1 MPTVCKITLDAT
13 EYRRELAA
21 VVAES
26 REAARTLAAVSSES
40 VQNGTSS
47 EVSSP
52 APVELTVTADTAQAE
67 QAVTELT
74 ENPSEITVPVAADP
88 APLDT
93 VQKALADTDIA
104 AQKTGGGLK
113 KLIPESLRNK
123 AAQAFGA
130 IRKEMNK
137 TQGGAGNFLGKF
149 LAGGGAIGIIAA
161 GLASLGKIALSA
173 YRNWVNGMKEA
184 GELAQRNAA
193 NIRETAEANEQLRQ
207 KSDGYLS
214 RLSELSSAEQLSNA
228 NKAQARKLIADLAKS
243 YGDLGIKLDETT
255 GKLSGVDEAMAKK
268 LQRDKDRRIAEME
281 AELKQLQADNDA
293 QADVRDNAGF
303 KVWGRRGQKDGFL
316 AELTFGGEADAK
328 EAGQKIAENAKRINE
343 LRKQIH
349 EQRRTDPAAD
359 YRAKRQAENADLV
372 KENQERNRSFEQ
384 RKSDDAFNAAKDV
397 DVKIA
402 NRRQAI
408 NTERSSRQRVEA
420 EAAFSS
426 AQTDYDKAKSA
437 GNKDGMLDAEK
448 RIQQAKQAILASD
461 EKIYAFEQQIDTLNR
476 QRAEAVK
483 KIADQAKYEL
493 DYNKL
498 IVAGEFE
505 KATSLKLEKELK
517 DQNLKLSE
525 EEKKKILE
533 QREAL
538 QRQDVAKQIAE
549 AKEEVAL
556 QQLLVDG
563 NYDAYEAEKLRLEMK
578 RQGKTLTEEETR
590 ELLEQRKALKEQNL
604 RKNLQEQAFGLYGQ
618 AMEGAGRGQ
627 EFAEQKALRDAE
639 KAKGAALSEEEAAMV
654 RKLSSISYAMANTR
668 ETQLGDTSVKTNS
681 LTARGGFAG
690 GAKLPETDKI
700 NREIANTNKQQ
711 LEQMKQIT
719 AICEGLGVF

>member
-1 MPTVCKITLDAT
+1 MPTVTKIKLDAKD
-13 EYRRELAA
+13 YRKELET

-26 REAARTLAAVSSES
+26 RAAAKSLTDLPDR
-40 VQNGTSS
+40 QI
-47 EVSSP
+47 
-52 APVELTVTADTAQAE
+52 TVTADTAQVE
-67 QAVTELT
+67 TAVAELT
-74 ENPSEITVPVAADP
+74 ESPPEINVSVAADP

-93 VQKALADTDIA
+93 VQEALADTDTSA
-104 AQKTGGGLK
+104 RKTGGILE
-113 KLIPESLRNK
+113 KLIPESLRSK

-130 IRKEMNK
+130 IREEMNK

-161 GLASLGKIALSA
+161 GIASLGKIAVTA
-173 YRNWVNGMKEA
+173 YRNWINGMKEA
-184 GELAQRNAA
+184 GELAQQNAA

-228 NKAQARKLIADLAKS
+228 NKAEARKLIADLAKS

-316 AELTFGGEADAK
+316 AELTLGGEADAT

-349 EQRRTDPAAD
+349 EQRRTDPTAD
-359 YRAKRQAENADLV
+359 YRAKRQAENEDLAE
-372 KENQERNRSFEQ
+372 ENQERSRSFEQ
-384 RKSDDAFNAAKDV
+384 HKSDYAFGVAKDI

-402 NRRQAI
+402 NRRQGI
-408 NTERSSRQRVEA
+408 NAERNSRPRHEA
-420 EAAFSS
+420 EAALSS
-426 AQTDYDKAKSA
+426 AQADYQKAQSA

-448 RIQQAKQAILASD
+448 RILQAKQTILASD

-483 KIADQAKYEL
+483 KITDQAKYEL

-505 KATSLKLEKELK
+505 KAAALKLEKELK

-533 QREAL
+533 QRKAL
-538 QRQDVAKQIAE
+538 QKQDTAKQIAE

-556 QQLLVDG
+556 QQLLVNG
-563 NYDAYEAEKLRLEMK
+563 NYEAYEAEKLRLEMK
-578 RQGKTLTEEETR
+578 RQGKKLTEEETQ
-590 ELLEQRKALKEQNL
+590 ELLEQRKALKEQSL
-604 RKNLQEQAFGLYGQ
+604 RKNLQDQAFGLYGQ
-618 AMEGAGRGQ
+618 AMERAGLGQ
-627 EFAEQKALRDAE
+627 EFAEQRALRDAE
-639 KAKGAALSEEEAAMV
+639 KAKGGKLSEEETAMV
-654 RKLSSISYAMANTR
+654 RQLSELSYKMANTR

-711 LEQMKQIT
+711 LEQMKQIA
-719 AICEGLGVF
+719 AICEGLGAF

>member
-1 MPTVCKITLDAT
+1 MIKQRAPET
-13 EYRRELAA
+13 
-21 VVAES
+21 
-26 REAARTLAAVSSES
+26 RTACW
-40 VQNGTSS
+40 T
-47 EVSSP
+47 
-52 APVELTVTADTAQAE
+52 
-67 QAVTELT
+67 
-74 ENPSEITVPVAADP
+74 
-88 APLDT
+88 
-93 VQKALADTDIA
+93 
-104 AQKTGGGLK
+104 
-113 KLIPESLRNK
+113 
-123 AAQAFGA
+123 
-130 IRKEMNK
+130 RK
-137 TQGGAGNFLGKF
+137 
-149 LAGGGAIGIIAA
+149 
-161 GLASLGKIALSA
+161 
-173 YRNWVNGMKEA
+173 
-184 GELAQRNAA
+184 
-193 NIRETAEANEQLRQ
+193 
-207 KSDGYLS
+207 
-214 RLSELSSAEQLSNA
+214 
-228 NKAQARKLIADLAKS
+228 
-243 YGDLGIKLDETT
+243 
-255 GKLSGVDEAMAKK
+255 
-268 LQRDKDRRIAEME
+268 
-281 AELKQLQADNDA
+281 
-293 QADVRDNAGF
+293 
-303 KVWGRRGQKDGFL
+303 
-316 AELTFGGEADAK
+316 
-328 EAGQKIAENAKRINE
+328 
-343 LRKQIH
+343 
-349 EQRRTDPAAD
+349 
-359 YRAKRQAENADLV
+359 
-372 KENQERNRSFEQ
+372 
-384 RKSDDAFNAAKDV
+384 
-397 DVKIA
+397 
-402 NRRQAI
+402 
-408 NTERSSRQRVEA
+408 
-420 EAAFSS
+420 
-426 AQTDYDKAKSA
+426 
-437 GNKDGMLDAEK
+437 K

-498 IVAGEFE
+498 IVATRDLVS
-505 KATSLKLEKELK
+505 ASLKLEKELK

-654 RKLSSISYAMANTR
+654 RKLSSISYVMANTR